1 MGLTPGSASAFR
13 AGAAEERRVDDLISG
28 YKRFR
33 ETAWPERKQLFEQ
46 LAARGQKPETLVIA
60 CSDSRVDPQMIFDA
74 GPGEMFIVRNV
85 ANLVPPFQPD
95 TNYHGTSAAIEF
107 AVRVL
112 KVRHVVV
119 MGHAQCGG
127 VQALLEGAP
136 PGARDF
142 VANWMRM
149 AEPARLMAED
159 ARLPPTERQRF
170 CEQCCVKLSLSNLA
184 SFPWVAE
191 RIDGGDL
198 SLHGAYFGVASGKL
212 ELLRDD
218 GSFEAV

>member
-1 MGLTPGSASAFR
+1 M
-13 AGAAEERRVDDLISG
+13 DDLVSG

-33 ETAWPERKQLFEQ
+33 EVSWPERKQVFEQ
-46 LAARGQKPETLVIA
+46 LASRGQQPHTLIIA

-74 GPGEMFIVRNV
+74 GPGEMFVVRNV
-85 ANLVPPFQPD
+85 ANLVPPYQPD
-95 TNYHGTSAAIEF
+95 PSYHGTSAAIEF

-112 KVRHVVV
+112 KVNQVVV

-127 VQALLEGAP
+127 IHALLEGAP
-136 PGARDF
+136 PGAEDF
-142 VANWMRM
+142 VANWMKI

-159 ARLPPTERQRF
+159 ANLSPSERQRF

-191 RIDGGDL
+191 RVSAGQL
-198 SLHGAYFGVASGKL
+198 ALRGAYFGVATGRL
-212 ELLRDD
+212 EVLDDD
-218 GSFEAV
+218 GTFKAV

>member
-1 MGLTPGSASAFR
+1 M
-13 AGAAEERRVDDLISG
+13 DDLISG
-28 YKRFR
+28 YRRFR
-33 ETAWPERKQLFEQ
+33 ETAWPERKQVFEQ

-107 AVRVL
+107 AVRALEV
-112 KVRHVVV
+112 KHVVV

-127 VQALLEGAP
+127 VHALLEGAP
-136 PGARDF
+136 PEVGDF
-142 VANWMRM
+142 VANWMKI

-159 ARLPPTERQRF
+159 ARLAPTERQRF

-191 RIDGGDL
+191 RVEAGRL
-198 SLHGAYFGVASGKL
+198 NLHGAYFGVATGRL
-212 ELLRDD
+212 EILGDD
-218 GSFEAV
+218 GTFSAA